1 MIDFNHVWNTIPFP
15 AFIINSEFKIIEGN
29 SSAEQII
36 HTSRKQMFG
45 KELGVFFGINSV
57 VLETVKQVRQQNS
70 SLSQYG
76 VEISTIDRVSFECNL
91 HINPLD
97 KNNEKYLLI
106 IQPNSFAQK
115 INQSSTQRTTARS
128 VTAMASMLAH
138 EIRNPLAGI
147 SGAAQLL
154 AMNANDDDVELADM
168 IGQETKRIGTLVD
181 RFEKIRFS
189 IELNNVNFSGV
200 LFSINSVIL
209 PIKCTLWLLFFVTT
223 STKFST

>member
-36 HTSRKQMFG
+36 HTSRNQMFG

-97 KNNEKYLLI
+97 KNNDKYLLI

-154 AMNANDDDVELADM
+154 AMNANDDD
-168 IGQETKRIGTLVD
+168 
-181 RFEKIRFS
+181 
-189 IELNNVNFSGV
+189 
-200 LFSINSVIL
+200 
-209 PIKCTLWLLFFVTT
+209 C
-223 STKFST
+223 

>member
-76 VEISTIDRVSFECNL
+76 VEISTICLLYTSPSPRDRSL
-91 HINPLD
+91 SRMP
-97 KNNEKYLLI
+97 
-106 IQPNSFAQK
+106 
-115 INQSSTQRTTARS
+115 SSA
-128 VTAMASMLAH
+128 
-138 EIRNPLAGI
+138 
-147 SGAAQLL
+147 
-154 AMNANDDDVELADM
+154 
-168 IGQETKRIGTLVD
+168 
-181 RFEKIRFS
+181 
-189 IELNNVNFSGV
+189 
-200 LFSINSVIL
+200 
-209 PIKCTLWLLFFVTT
+209 
-223 STKFST
+223 